1 MTSKKP
7 SKNNSDLQT
16 KILKYYRESYA
27 SYRDSVLCGT
37 RVCSVAERQK
47 VERQERDIKH
57 GVSGYEF
64 VIEEG
69 LKPLLWITMN
79 LCFPSGVK
87 RGKPMKLE
95 AWQAYDTIVLFG
107 WVKKTDHSRRRFVDA
122 FIEVARK
129 NGKSAFSAALLD
141 YLIFGEVPGVRGYI
155 GATTLEQAGEVFTS
169 AGAELRLANEG
180 VEISDSKNNKVLRWK
195 DGVITAIAGEP
206 KDGKLA
212 YGTVIDEYH
221 QHRDNGLIN
230 SIRFGNISD
239 QQSLLVRITTAGVSL
254 GGVCHEEYKKCKRV
268 LSGDLDIPRYF
279 ISIYEVDEF
288 DSPDD
293 PSIWPKANPNWGVSI
308 NPEDFKANY
317 DSCKASATE
326 MVEFKTKNLN
336 MWCHSLNRWAN
347 MPVWMEKCRWVVDE
361 NELLGKTAYGGL
373 DLSSVS
379 DFTAFT
385 LDFPIGED
393 GCHVQITHF
402 WIPEAMIETLI
413 RQCRIPLREWIE
425 KDWVTAT
432 PGNTI
437 DYSYVMDYLN
447 ECYEK
452 YELCFIAA
460 DKWKINE
467 MVNIMPPWFVDVA
480 YEFSQGIKT
489 MSPTIRDFEKAYLEG
504 KVSANG
510 NEVIDWM
517 MSCAET
523 FQDSSGNVKIV
534 KPKQRTESRIDG
546 VITSIMALSN
556 AKTNDIGYLGDVS
569 HMITAW

>member
-1 MTSKKP
+1 MKSQGP
-7 SKNNSDLQT
+7 SSSSTLQNR
-16 KILKYYRESYA
+16 ILKYYRDAYTG
-27 SYRDSVLCGT
+27 YRDSVLWGT
-37 RVCSVAERQK
+37 RVCSKAERQK
-47 VERQERDIKH
+47 VERQERDIKQ
-57 GVSGYEF
+57 GVAGYEF
-64 VIEEG
+64 ILDEG

-79 LCFPSGVK
+79 LCIPLGRK
-87 RGKPMKLE
+87 RGQPMKLE

-107 WVKKTDHSRRRFVDA
+107 WVKKDDHGRRRFVDA
-122 FIEVARK
+122 FWEIARK
-129 NGKSAFSAALLD
+129 NGKSTFSAALLD
-141 YLIFGEVPGVRGYI
+141 YLIFGETPGVRGYI
-155 GATTLEQAGEVFTS
+155 GATTLEQAEEVFVRCEK
-169 AGAELRLANEG
+169 ELSLVNKDVSVAN
-180 VEISDSKNNKVLRWK
+180 SKNNKVLKWR

-239 QQSLLVRITTAGVSL
+239 QQSLLIRITTAGVSL

-268 LSGDLDIPRYF
+268 LSRELDIPRYF

-308 NPEDFKANY
+308 DPDDFRANY

-326 MVEFKTKNLN
+326 MLEFKTKNLN
-336 MWCHSLNRWAN
+336 MWCHSLSRWAN
-347 MPVWMEKCRWVVDE
+347 MPVWMERCRWTVDE
-361 NELLGKTAYGGL
+361 DDLIGKPAYGGL

-385 LDFPIGED
+385 LDFPLED
-393 GCHVQITHF
+393 GRHMQLSHF
-402 WIPEAMIETLI
+402 WIPDAMVETLL

-425 KDWVTAT
+425 KGWVTAT

-437 DYSYVMDYLN
+437 DYNYVMDYLN
-447 ECYEK
+447 DCYEK
-452 YELCFIAA
+452 YEICFIAA

-467 MVNIMPPWFVDVA
+467 LVNIMPPWFIDVA
-480 YEFSQGIKT
+480 YEFSQGMKT

-504 KVSANG
+504 KVSANS

-523 FQDSSGNVKIV
+523 YQDSSGNVKIV